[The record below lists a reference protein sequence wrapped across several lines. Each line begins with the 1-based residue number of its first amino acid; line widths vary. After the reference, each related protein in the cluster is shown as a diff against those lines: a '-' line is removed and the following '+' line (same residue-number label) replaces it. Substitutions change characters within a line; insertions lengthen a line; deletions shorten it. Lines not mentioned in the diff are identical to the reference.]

1 MQATKKNSQP
11 GHTGT
16 CESTERKTI
25 MKKLNGKYTKKVLV
39 TLLAGAMLLASATAV
54 SAAWGGSRRS
64 YGSGSA
70 YTTGGSSSA
79 YTIGGNAPAMGGMT
93 AYTAKTN
100 ALSYSD
106 LTGGIVSSDELFSKR
121 DLKQTADLEDAATI
135 TAQSGKTITITEEG
149 VYVLSGTAENC
160 TVKIEADK
168 EAKIQ
173 LVLDGVTI
181 TNDDFPAIY
190 VVSADKVFVT
200 TTAGSENS
208 LTVTGTFKADGETNT
223 DAVIYSK
230 EDLVLNGKGTL
241 TVTSAKGNGITSK
254 DDLKITGGTLTVS
267 AALDALEANDSIV
280 MSGGNVTVNSKKDG
294 LHAENDDDDSLGYV
308 WIGGG
313 TLTVTAS
320 DDGIHGTSFVQ
331 IDGGTVTVSAS
342 EGIEGTY
349 VQINGGTIN
358 ITATDDGINGANKS
372 SAYET
377 VIEIAGG
384 ELTVA
389 VGQGDTDAI
398 DSNGNIYVSGGTIS
412 VTASMSSFDYDGT
425 ATYTG
430 GTIIVNGV
438 TQSGIPA
445 EQMMG
450 GGMMGGM
457 GGRGGWH

>member
-1 MQATKKNSQP
+1 
-11 GHTGT
+11 
-16 CESTERKTI
+16 
-25 MKKLNGKYTKKVLV
+25 MKKLSRKNTKKILV
-39 TLLAGAMLLASATAV
+39 TLLAGAMLVASATAV

-64 YGSGSA
+64 YSNGSGS
-70 YTTGGSSSA
+70 S

-100 ALSYSD
+100 ALSYAD
-106 LTGGIVSSDELFSKR
+106 LTGGIVTSDELFSKR
-121 DLKQTADLEDAATI
+121 DLKQTADLEAATHI
-135 TAQSGKTITITEEG
+135 TVADGKTITITEEG
-149 VYVLSGTAENC
+149 VYVLSGTAANC

-173 LVLDGVTI
+173 LVLDGVSI

-200 TTAGSENS
+200 TAAGSENS
-208 LTVTGTFKADGETNT
+208 LTVTGTFKADGSTNT

-280 MSGGNVTVNSKKDG
+280 MSDGNVTVNSKKDG

-320 DDGIHGTSFVQ
+320 DDGIHATSFVQ

-358 ITATDDGINGANKS
+358 ITASDDGINGANKS
-372 SAYET
+372 SVYET
-377 VIEIAGG
+377 AIEIAGG
-384 ELTVA
+384 NLTVA

-398 DSNGNIYVSGGTIS
+398 DSNGNIYVSGGTIN
-412 VTASMSSFDYDGT
+412 VTSTMSSFDYDGT

-445 EQMMG
+445 GQMMG

-457 GGRGGWH
+457 GTVGGRGGWH

>member
-1 MQATKKNSQP
+1 MQATKRNSQP

-79 YTIGGNAPAMGGMT
+79 YTIGGNAQTMGGMT

-135 TAQSGKTITITEEG
+135 TVTDNKTISITEEG
-149 VYVLSGTAENC
+149 VYVLSGTAANC

-173 LVLDGVTI
+173 LVLNGVTI

-200 TTAGSENS
+200 TTEGSENTLS
-208 LTVTGTFKADGETNT
+208 VTGTFKADGETNT

-254 DDLKITGGTLTVS
+254 DDLKITGGTLNVT

-280 MSGGNVTVNSKKDG
+280 MSGGNVTVGSKKDG

-313 TLTVTAS
+313 TLNVTAS

-377 VIEIAGG
+377 AIEIAGG

>member
-1 MQATKKNSQP
+1 MQSTKKNNQP
-11 GHTGT
+11 GHTGM
-16 CESTERKTI
+16 CESTERMNV
-25 MKKLNGKYTKKVLV
+25 MKKLSRKNTKKILV

-54 SAAWGGSRRS
+54 SAAWGGSRQS
-64 YGSGSA
+64 YGSGTA
-70 YTTGGSSSA
+70 YTTGG
-79 YTIGGNAPAMGGMT
+79 NAQTMGGMT

-106 LTGGIVSSDELFSKR
+106 LTGGIVTADDLFSKR
-121 DLKQTADLEDAATI
+121 DLKQTADLENAVYVTI
-135 TAQSGKTITITEEG
+135 TDGQTISITEEG
-149 VYVLSGTAENC
+149 VYVLSGTAANC

-181 TNDDFPAIY
+181 TNSDFPTIY
-190 VVSADKVFVT
+190 VMSADKVFIT
-200 TTAGSENS
+200 TTEGSENTLS
-208 LTVTGTFKADGETNT
+208 VTGTFKADGETNT

-254 DDLKITGGTLTVS
+254 DDLKITGGTLNVT

-280 MSGGNVTVNSKKDG
+280 IYDGNITVNSKKDG
-294 LHAENDDDDSLGYV
+294 LHAENDEDDSLGYI

-313 TLTVTAS
+313 TLSVTAT
-320 DDGIHGTSFVQ
+320 DDAIHGTSFVQ
-331 IDGGTVTVSAS
+331 VDGGTIIVSGA

-349 VQINGGTIN
+349 IQINDGTIHV
-358 ITATDDGINGANKS
+358 TGTDDGLNGANKS

-377 VIEIAGG
+377 AVEIAGG
-384 ELTVA
+384 TLNVT

-398 DSNGNIYVSGGTIS
+398 DSNGNLYVTGGTINITS
-412 VTASMSSFDYDGT
+412 QMSSFDYDGT

-430 GTIIVNGV
+430 GTIIVNGQTV
-438 TQSGIPA
+438 NSITNS
-445 EQMMG
+445 MMG
-450 GGMMGGM
+450 GGMQMG
-457 GGRGGWH
+457 RWH